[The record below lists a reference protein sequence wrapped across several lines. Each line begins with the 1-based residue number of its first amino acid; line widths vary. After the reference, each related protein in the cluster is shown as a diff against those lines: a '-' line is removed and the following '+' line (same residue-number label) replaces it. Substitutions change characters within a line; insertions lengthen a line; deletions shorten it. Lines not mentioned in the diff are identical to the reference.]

1 MDVFKN
7 LIEVGSQLISIQEFY
22 EFTEDI
28 HKMIGC
34 KESECDIVKFCTP
47 MKDVIHD
54 PNKDYDYKRNFFMA
68 QTVKFPNV
76 FSMMFQLKN
85 KEGKEQAQN
94 LIEGLKS
101 LKVENIE
108 NLEEEQNRVIE
119 EIDFLLKD
127 FKNTKPT

>member
-7 LIEVGSQLISIQEFY
+7 LIEVGSQLISVQEFY

-28 HKMIGC
+28 HKMIDY
-34 KESECDIVKFCTP
+34 KESECDIAKFYTP

-68 QTVKFPNV
+68 QAVKFPNV

-94 LIEGLKS
+94 LIEGLIS

-108 NLEEEQNRVIE
+108 NLEEEQKRVTE

-127 FKNTKPT
+127 FKNTKPS